1 MSSIHDWCLLGT
13 LQGLIPKLRAVRS
26 PRRKSSTHVP
36 VSPLARTPSP
46 TSASPSHGHGHAHQP
61 RSTSPLTLRGSSASP
76 HLATIT
82 PQTSPRPGS
91 PLLRRALSP
100 EHFHLGKHD
109 KKTDLRRKTSR
120 EERTPFGRQDSFELK
135 GRHHRKHDTI
145 YQGVRCVLEQ
155 ESFVERA
162 RSVSLNETKSQNKL
176 GLKCELRRH
185 SEEAHKTFLNLKS
198 EPNDSSEERLEET
211 EHDTKL
217 EETEQDTKSKE
228 TEHGT
233 KSEETE
239 HGTKSEETEHDTK
252 L

>member
-1 MSSIHDWCLLGT
+1 MYFIHDWCLLGT

-46 TSASPSHGHGHAHQP
+46 TSASPSHGHGHAHEP
-61 RSTSPLTLRGSSASP
+61 RSTSPLTLRGSPASP
-76 HLATIT
+76 HLSTIT

-100 EHFHLGKHD
+100 EHFHLSKHD
-109 KKTDLRRKTSR
+109 KKTDFRTRKTSR
-120 EERTPFGRQDSFELK
+120 EERAPFGRQDSFELK

-176 GLKCELRRH
+176 ELKCELRRH
-185 SEEAHKTFLNLKS
+185 SEEAPKSFLNLKS
-198 EPNDSSEERLEET
+198 DPKDSSEERLEET
-211 EHDTKL
+211 EHDTKSQ
-217 EETEQDTKSKE
+217 EI
-228 TEHGT
+228 EHD
-233 KSEETE
+233 
-239 HGTKSEETEHDTK
+239 TKSEETEHDTK